1 MTMREGA
8 AILTE
13 KTPLKTTIGA
23 AAALVVALASILYG
37 AWQARES
44 EVAQMRAET
53 KQMIDKAVEPMLKR
67 DEFYQAMRDLEIRL
81 RDKLDQRR

>member
-8 AILTE
+8 SFLTE

-23 AAALVVALASILYG
+23 AFALVVALTSILYG

-44 EVAQMRAET
+44 EMAQMRVET